1 MGHLF
6 TNLTEYNL
14 EITVERQTVFPG
26 ADDTARGTDYSM
38 IKRLVIAREG
48 KEITL
53 SREDGDRLHAC
64 LSEILAGI
72 Q

>member
-6 TNLTEYNL
+6 TNMTEYAL
-14 EITVERQTVFPG
+14 KITVERQTVFPG

-38 IKRLVIAREG
+38 IKRLALARDG
-48 KEITL
+48 NEITL
-53 SREDGDRLHAC
+53 SRDAGDRLHAC
-64 LSEILAGI
+64 LSEILSGI

>member
-6 TNLTEYNL
+6 TTMTEYNL

-26 ADDTARGTDYSM
+26 ADYTARGTDHSM
-38 IKRLVIAREG
+38 IERLVLTRDG
-48 KEITL
+48 KEIPL
-53 SREDGDRLHAC
+53 SRDAGDRLHAC
-64 LSEILAGI
+64 LSEILAGV

>member
-6 TNLTEYNL
+6 TTLTEYNL

-26 ADDTARGTDYSM
+26 ADDTARGTDSAM
-38 IKRLVIAREG
+38 IKRLVLTGRG
-48 KEITL
+48 KEIAL
-53 SREDGDRLHAC
+53 SREEGDRLYAVI
-64 LSEILAGI
+64 SEILAGV